1 MYKNN
6 KNKRSVP
13 RDRRQN
19 AVAVARQSAMALKS
33 IDEKMTNTENSGV
46 PLVRDVTLP
55 RLKKNKV
62 YTFMD
67 TVTSTLTGSGTVEV
81 DGSITWTL
89 SALGNNSA
97 YTGLFDAYRIIGVR
111 AQFMPLDTSSTGNY
125 ISTVL
130 DYDDSSSTNSG
141 ALLQYDTLKMSP
153 ANQFFERSLV
163 PRAATAVYSGAFT
176 SFGQTNVNQWVDIAS
191 PSVVYYGIKFA
202 IPTTSGTPPAW
213 TCVQTVYTQFKNT
226 R

>member
-1 MYKNN
+1 MYKN
-6 KNKRSVP
+6 KNNRRGP
-13 RDRRQN
+13 RDRRN
-19 AVAVARQSAMALKS
+19 NVVAVARQSAMALKS

-46 PLVRDVTLP
+46 PLVRDVVLP

-67 TVTSTLTGSGTVEV
+67 TITSTLTGSGTGEV

-89 SALGNNSA
+89 SALGNNSS

-111 AQFMPLDTSSTGNY
+111 VQFLPLDTSSTGNY
-125 ISTVL
+125 ISTVI
-130 DYDDSSSTNSG
+130 DYDDNSSTTSG

-153 ANQFFERSLV
+153 SNQFFERSV
-163 PRAATAVYSGAFT
+163 IPRAAMGVYSGAFT
-176 SFGQTNVNQWVDIAS
+176 SFGQTPVNQWIDIAS
-191 PSVVYYGIKFA
+191 PLVAYYGIKYA

-213 TCVQTVYTQFKNT
+213 TCVQTVYVQFKNV